1 MNNNFFIEILKNR
14 KNLKQ
19 KLLNKE
25 NIFAGWISY
34 PEISIIETI
43 CNIGINLLAIDMEHT
58 SISLEQA
65 KDVIRT
71 SQSMYVP
78 CLPRPVSHS
87 KDITKPLLDF
97 GSDGMIYPIVENPN
111 QVENIIKNFKFSPL
125 GRRSF
130 GVNRAQNYGLDF
142 DSYINSWND
151 TSSLILQIESIEGV
165 NNIDEILNFHEVDGV
180 MIGPY
185 DLSGSL
191 NVPGDTDNILVKE
204 ASQKVI
210 NSCKIKNKT
219 CGIQIRDV
227 STENIIKNLELGFN
241 LIFLSSDLF
250 ALSNWAK
257 QIKNNL
263 LDV

>member
-1 MNNNFFIEILKNR
+1 M
-14 KNLKQ
+14 
-19 KLLNKE
+19 
-25 NIFAGWISY
+25 
-34 PEISIIETI
+34 
-43 CNIGINLLAIDMEHT
+43 
-58 SISLEQA
+58 
-65 KDVIRT
+65 
-71 SQSMYVP
+71 
-78 CLPRPVSHS
+78 
-87 KDITKPLLDF
+87 
-97 GSDGMIYPIVENPN
+97 
-111 QVENIIKNFKFSPL
+111 
-125 GRRSF
+125 
-130 GVNRAQNYGLDF
+130 
-142 DSYINSWND
+142 
-151 TSSLILQIESIEGV
+151 QIESIEGV
-165 NNIDEILNFHEVDGV
+165 NNIDEILNFQEVDGV